1 MKTFDF
7 FYSID
12 GYPELCNADPSALLS
27 DRGLSYGHGL
37 FETINYNNSRF
48 PLKHRHLSRMCKD
61 AAELSINTNEKK
73 LDGYLSKFRD
83 ILVHHKFTEG
93 VVKIILSAGSG
104 GRGYKNP
111 ENISPN
117 VIFRYSPS
125 PAEGNLQRD
134 HGVNLWRCAHQL
146 AFNKPLAGIKH
157 LNRLDQVLA
166 RNEVHPNECDDGL
179 MFDTNDFLIETTS
192 ANVFLK
198 TQSQGWTTPDLSLC
212 GVSGVMRSVLI
223 DEIFPALQLGV
234 RINSL
239 TERELRA
246 ATEIFICN
254 SVKGIVPVTGIL
266 NQDQSEVKPI
276 TIGSN
281 TRDLQ
286 LMLAQLY
293 SCFK

>member
-1 MKTFDF
+1 METLDF

-12 GYPELCNADPSALLS
+12 GYPELSSADPSALLS

-37 FETINYNNSRF
+37 FETINYINSKF

-61 AAELSINTNEKK
+61 AAKLSINANEKK
-73 LDGYLSKFRD
+73 LDGYLSKFHD
-83 ILVHHKFTEG
+83 ILVYHKFTEG
-93 VVKIILSAGSG
+93 VVKIILSAGLG
-104 GRGYKNP
+104 GRGYQNP
-111 ENISPN
+111 EDINPN

-125 PAEGNLQRD
+125 VAEGNFQRD
-134 HGVNLWRCAHQL
+134 RGVNLWRCEHQL
-146 AFNKPLAGIKH
+146 AINKPLAGIKH

-166 RNEVHPNECDDGL
+166 RNEAHPNECNDGL
-179 MFDTNDFLIETTS
+179 MFDTNDCLVETTS
-192 ANVFLK
+192 ANIFLK
-198 TQSQGWTTPDLSLC
+198 TQSLGWTTPDLLHC

-223 DEIFPALQLGV
+223 DEIFPGLKLAV
-234 RINSL
+234 RISFI
-239 TERELRA
+239 TGIELSA

-266 NQDQSEVKPI
+266 NQDQSEIKPI
-276 TIGSN
+276 AIGSN

-293 SCFK
+293 PCFK